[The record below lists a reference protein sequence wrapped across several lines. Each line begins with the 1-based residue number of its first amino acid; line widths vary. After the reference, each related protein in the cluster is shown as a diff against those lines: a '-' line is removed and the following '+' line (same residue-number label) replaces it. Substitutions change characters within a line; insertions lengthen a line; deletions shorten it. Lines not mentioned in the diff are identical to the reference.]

1 MQLYPITR
9 KSASLALL
17 LLVAILVASIVRY
30 ALSPFEVEVADCT
43 YRERFVSLVLAA
55 ILIIY
60 GGAVEGKMLV
70 RAGLNKGYCTLPLPL
85 YGLLSCGIFFAPD
98 ALSTAS
104 VSVCFALALYMLLR
118 SLHSAG
124 EKESVFFVAILLG
137 VTVLIEPSCI
147 VLAGVLPLSIFILSL
162 SLRQVL
168 LLVVGYLLPFATAS
182 YIMWYGGGEF
192 RDFGRNL
199 VETLSRESLAG
210 VEEVPYLGLAMVLY
224 VAVMLVWG
232 VVYMAVRPDKMFLL
246 SRVRRAL
253 SLFVLVLFL
262 TLSMLF
268 LPATDLSIFAIVA
281 VPATILLSMVMC
293 LLPANHATIA
303 YWVLLLL
310 FVLHLFVA

>member
-60 GGAVEGKMLV
+60 GGAIEGKMLV

-98 ALSTAS
+98 ALATAS

-124 EKESVFFVAILLG
+124 EKDSVFFVAILLG

-192 RDFGRNL
+192 WDLGRNL
-199 VETLSRESLAG
+199 VETLSRESLTG

>member
-98 ALSTAS
+98 ALATAS

-124 EKESVFFVAILLG
+124 EKDSVFFVAILLG

-192 RDFGRNL
+192 WDLGRNL
-199 VETLSRESLAG
+199 VETLSRESLTG

-224 VAVMLVWG
+224 VAVVLVWG
-232 VVYMAVRPDKMFLL
+232 VVYMAVKSDKMFLL